1 MKRTGIAISAATAL
15 MVSAVL
21 AVSAFAATKTITIR
35 DNLFSPKSV
44 SVSKGTTVKW
54 VWRGNAPHN
63 VTVKSGPIKFAS
75 KTQVKGTFSKKLA
88 KTGTYKLYCTI
99 HGSSQSLTI
108 KVK

>member
-63 VTVKSGPIKFAS
+63 VTFKKLGEAS
-75 KTQVKGTFSKKLA
+75 DTTESGTFKLRFKQA
-88 KTGTYKLYCTI
+88 GTYKYMCTV
-99 HGSSQSLTI
+99 HGFKGKIT
-108 KVK
+108 VG